1 MKEFVLVFL
10 ALVIGMNCH
19 AQFNDTTNYF
29 INYASTGTINKTNDG
44 SSYVLNNALRFTL
57 YKKNF
62 SINTFNSWIYG
73 KQQHQLANNDFS
85 STLDFDLFKTDRHIY
100 YWGLVNYEKSYS
112 LKIDHRLQ
120 TGLGIGYYVIDR
132 KNFVFQISDGILY
145 EKNDLE
151 NAEGLANTG
160 YETYRNSLRL
170 KFRIIYVDI
179 LTLENIDFLQHSLTD
194 RKDYIIKST
203 TTLSVK
209 LVKWLSVTVALNY
222 NKLNV
227 THRENLL
234 LNYGITVSRYF

>member
-1 MKEFVLVFL
+1 MKQILFSVAWVM
-10 ALVIGMNCH
+10 IHITCI
-19 AQFNDTTNYF
+19 AQFNDTTNYYF
-29 INYASTGTINKTNDG
+29 NYASTGTINKTNDG
-44 SSYVLNNALRFTL
+44 NSYVLNNALRFTL

-132 KNFVFQISDGILY
+132 KNFVFQVSDGILY

-151 NAEGLANTG
+151 NAEGLTNTG

-170 KFRIIYVDI
+170 KFRIVYDDI
-179 LTLENIDFLQHSLTD
+179 ITLENIDFLQHSLTD

-209 LVKWLSVTVALNY
+209 LVKWLSVTLALNY

-234 LNYGITVSRYF
+234 LNYGLTVSRYF